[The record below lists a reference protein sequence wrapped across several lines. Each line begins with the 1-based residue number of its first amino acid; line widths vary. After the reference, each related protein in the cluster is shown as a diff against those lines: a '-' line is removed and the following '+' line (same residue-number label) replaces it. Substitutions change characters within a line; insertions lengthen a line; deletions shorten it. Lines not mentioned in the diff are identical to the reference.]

1 MLKIS
6 SFFLGEDY
14 KLLSTMDHN
23 SKSKVKKLFLYI
35 LIPTFMTGLSIFTFT
50 GLMGFSFAVR
60 VIATILSAAL
70 IFMVDSSLASAATMA
85 NPKLMRNRYAITF
98 CITIF
103 GAIGMD
109 STMFH
114 SAIEPVAREL
124 HHKRLQVTIDEENAK
139 LDARILSL
147 EMSLNDANLKVEK
160 RESQYIGEIS
170 GTSGTGQKGV
180 GNVAQKMAE
189 LADIARSEQN
199 AIQSKLIAA
208 QSQRD
213 HNASRFEQDMATSGA
228 LLHIEAMFLFLMD
241 NPLALILWLPLTLL
255 CILLDFQFLRYK
267 ENTKETAYEKHLK
280 EEAER
285 MMESIRVEALLRRG
299 REARMAALSPVARRL
314 SQHFQH
320 LN

>member
-1 MLKIS
+1 
-6 SFFLGEDY
+6 
-14 KLLSTMDHN
+14 
-23 SKSKVKKLFLYI
+23 
-35 LIPTFMTGLSIFTFT
+35 
-50 GLMGFSFAVR
+50 
-60 VIATILSAAL
+60 
-70 IFMVDSSLASAATMA
+70 
-85 NPKLMRNRYAITF
+85 
-98 CITIF
+98 
-103 GAIGMD
+103 
-109 STMFH
+109 
-114 SAIEPVAREL
+114 
-124 HHKRLQVTIDEENAK
+124 
-139 LDARILSL
+139 
-147 EMSLNDANLKVEK
+147 
-160 RESQYIGEIS
+160 
-170 GTSGTGQKGV
+170 
-180 GNVAQKMAE
+180 MAE
-189 LADIARSEQN
+189 LADIVCEQN

-314 SQHFQH
+314 SQHFPH